1 MDRDAMAELLMEL
14 LWTRSVSGHTRK
26 AVEMVRHRL
35 DRMGL
40 RTRLMNKGGLL
51 GTIDGEGKGAALISA
66 HVDTLGC
73 MVRSIED
80 DGRLRLRMVGG
91 FTMSSIEGEYCR
103 VETFDGK
110 LYSGT
115 ILFDSTSV
123 HAYGRDKASQKREQD
138 KMYVRLDRRVE
149 SADDVRALGI
159 SAGNYIHLDPRSVL
173 TDDGFVKSRHLDDKA
188 GVAVMAAAASA
199 VMESGRRPPRDIHL
213 LVSAHEEVGHG
224 ASAGLP
230 LDAEEFLAVDM
241 GVLGKGL
248 GGSETKVTICAADS
262 SGPFNYALTKRLISL
277 AKSNSIPYVV
287 DTFPYYGSD
296 AVAALRAG
304 MDVRHGLIGP
314 GIDASHAMERGHLEG
329 MEAARDLLV
338 AYMMQTPEED

>member
-1 MDRDAMAELLMEL
+1 MNRDEMAEFLMEL
-14 LWTRSVSGHTRK
+14 LWTRSVSGHTEK
-26 AVEMVRHRL
+26 AVDMVHHRL
-35 DRMGL
+35 DRLGL
-40 RTRLMNKGGLL
+40 RTRLTNKGGLL
-51 GTIDGEGKGAALISA
+51 ATIPGEGEAAVLISA

-91 FTMSSIEGEYCR
+91 FTMPSIEGEYCR
-103 VETFDGK
+103 VETFDGG
-110 LYSGT
+110 LHPGT
-115 ILFDSTSV
+115 VLFDNTSV
-123 HAYGRDKASQKREQD
+123 HAYGRDKASEKREQK

-149 SADDVRALGI
+149 NDEDVRKLGI

-188 GVAVMAAAASA
+188 GVAVMVAAASQ
-199 VMESGRRPPRDIHL
+199 VMDTGERPPREIHL

-241 GVLGKGL
+241 GVLGEGL

-262 SGPFNYALTKRLISL
+262 SGPFDYNLTRRLINL
-277 AKSNSIPYVV
+277 AKRDSIPYVV

-296 AVAALRAG
+296 AAAALRAG

-338 AYMMQTPEED
+338 AYMMEPPEGG

>member
-1 MDRDAMAELLMEL
+1 MAEFLMEL
-14 LWTRSVSGHTRK
+14 LRTRSVSGHTEK
-26 AVEMVRHRL
+26 AVDMVKHRM
-35 DRMGL
+35 DRMSL
-40 RTRLMNKGGLL
+40 RTRLTNKGGLL
-51 GTIDGEGKGAALISA
+51 GTIGGGNRGAVLISA

-73 MVRSIED
+73 MVRSVED

-103 VETFDGK
+103 VETFDGE
-110 LYSGT
+110 LHPGT
-115 ILFDSTSV
+115 ILFESTSV
-123 HAYGRDKASQKREQD
+123 HAYGKDKASAKREQES
-138 KMYVRLDRRVE
+138 MYVRLDRKVE
-149 SADDVRALGI
+149 TAEDVRKLGI
-159 SAGNYIHLDPRSVL
+159 SVGNYIHLDPRSVL

-188 GVAVMAAAASA
+188 GVTVMMAAAER
-199 VMESGRRPPRDIHL
+199 VMESGGRPPREIHL
-213 LVSAHEEVGHG
+213 LVSVHEEVGHG

-262 SGPFNYALTKRLISL
+262 SGPFNYALTKRLINL
-277 AKSNSIPYVV
+277 AKRDSIPYGV
-287 DTFPYYGSD
+287 DTFPHYGSD
-296 AVAALRAG
+296 AAAALRAG

-314 GIDASHAMERGHLEG
+314 GIDASHAMERGHLDG

-338 AYMMQTPEED
+338 AYMMESPDEA